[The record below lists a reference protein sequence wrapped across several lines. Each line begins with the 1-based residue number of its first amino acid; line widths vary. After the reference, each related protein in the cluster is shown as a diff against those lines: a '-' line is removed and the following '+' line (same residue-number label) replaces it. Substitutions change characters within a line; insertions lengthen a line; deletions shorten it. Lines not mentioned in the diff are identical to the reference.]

1 MDYFQLNSSMF
12 KHLASGSRRELRRLY
27 VFNSYFKFVA
37 NWENCFKYFLDL
49 IKEKCFW
56 TINRVFIFFSR
67 YRRFLVSFPEID
79 VSAFSTFFVT
89 RRSKLDA
96 RVISCSIGDCT
107 RADGCFDHL
116 WSPFSELTFR
126 KRWRRAGSLRLNC
139 NAHQHFWLRDE
150 SQAAGDSDEFVQSL
164 ATLTSI
170 SGNFVFRTSCDFGSR
185 SRVRECV
192 ITICLIPIRNHT
204 REC

>member
-12 KHLASGSRRELRRLY
+12 KHLASESRRELRRLY

-56 TINRVFIFFSR
+56 TINRALVFIFCCR
-67 YRRFLVSFPEID
+67 YRRFLISFPAIV

-96 RVISCSIGDCT
+96 RVIWCSI
-107 RADGCFDHL
+107 AHAL
-116 WSPFSELTFR
+116 MAIWSPLIPFFRIDISSTMTTCRVVEIELRRSSTLLVTWRIASCRGFWWISSITRDVYVNFR
-126 KRWRRAGSLRLNC
+126 KFC
-139 NAHQHFWLRDE
+139 FQ
-150 SQAAGDSDEFVQSL
+150 
-164 ATLTSI
+164 
-170 SGNFVFRTSCDFGSR
+170 NFMWFGKTVEGQ
-185 SRVRECV
+185 RVRDRQL
-192 ITICLIPIRNHT
+192 LIPICKHT